1 MDNTQISE
9 EANSFTSSGLHDE
22 SAKIKQTRSDSPA
35 DSDSSKNSNQSTEKK
50 KDKKLVFLS
59 RSVLQSVRESSPTT
73 TGTQIAYEILELY
86 KRFSDKVDFK
96 NVQRR
101 VYDALNV
108 LSAMD
113 IIQKEKNHIFYNPDN
128 EFIDDTILPNT
139 VPRKNKRDRYANSEA
154 KPTTKPKLET
164 VESQEHIEALRQK
177 IDQTKKRNQKLIE
190 KQEELKQRMKGLKNS
205 SKTNQEV
212 VNQNTLD
219 GLMKSNYIYEL
230 LKQYVSI
237 KEVIRRNEFRQEPID
252 LNNDDFKQL
261 RFFLIKFPAGS
272 KINVDHARD
281 RSMLAVNSDKAF
293 LVLNEN
299 HLF

>member
-219 GLMKSNYIYEL
+219 GHMKSNYIYEL

-252 LNNDDFKQL
+252 LNNDDYKQL

-272 KINVDHARD
+272 QINVDHARD